1 MAVAVKA
8 IFLGIN
14 RCLDPAIAELS
25 SASLGSILF
34 LPRADGPAHPDPR
47 SSRPRRHVRAPSR
60 ESGNRGGYRPR
71 NNPPVTFITTPLIQS
86 PLSSSR

>member
-1 MAVAVKA
+1 MAVKA
-8 IFLGIN
+8 IFIGIN
-14 RCLDPAIAELS
+14 RYLDPAIAELS
-25 SASLGSILF
+25 GASLGSIVF
-34 LPRADGPAHPDPR
+34 LPHADGPAQSDPR
-47 SSRPRRHVRAPSR
+47 SSRLRRDVDAPHR